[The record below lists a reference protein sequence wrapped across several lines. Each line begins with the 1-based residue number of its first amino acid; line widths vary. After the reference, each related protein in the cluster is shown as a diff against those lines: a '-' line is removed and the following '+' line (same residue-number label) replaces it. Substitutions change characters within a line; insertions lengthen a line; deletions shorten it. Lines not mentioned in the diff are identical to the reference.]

1 MWGRSRD
8 DVAHS
13 RAVSRTV
20 LPGPYT
26 PDVAL
31 GEVGHVS
38 PSIVAALDS
47 KHNKFAHSHDLSFQ
61 SKGTTCSIL
70 ISHASYNI
78 KFECPTFEIIMHTF
92 GPSRPKALVEIIC
105 SSG

>member
-47 KHNKFAHSHDLSFQ
+47 KHNK
-61 SKGTTCSIL
+61 TTCSIL

>member
-20 LPGPYT
+20 FPGPYT

-61 SKGTTCSIL
+61 SKGAFIWL
-70 ISHASYNI
+70 WL
-78 KFECPTFEIIMHTF
+78 MGL
-92 GPSRPKALVEIIC
+92 GPPAPFWYPMLAIA
-105 SSG
+105 